1 MTSTVNIPETADQ
14 FTALLHR
21 IQNGEEVL
29 LSQDG
34 IVIARVVP
42 IQKPTRPRIPGQDQG
57 KVVIASDFNDPLPAN
72 ILLDFLNS
80 DIPAFRTRIY
90 QPKT

>member
-1 MTSTVNIPETADQ
+1 MKITMTSTVNIPETADQ

-21 IQNGEEVL
+21 VQAGEEVL

-42 IQKPTRPRIPGQDQG
+42 IRNPTQPRIPGQDKG
-57 KVVIASDFNDPLPAN
+57 KVVISSDFNDPLPDN
-72 ILLDFLNS
+72 ILNDFLNS
-80 DIPAFRTRIY
+80 NLPR
-90 QPKT
+90 